1 MGRPPG
7 RKNNATLQ
15 REAKSGKK
23 AAVKAPAKKAVS
35 YKTPAKKVVAKK
47 VAPKAV
53 KKTSVTAHRPHTS
66 AGSDLSVALR
76 VADEAL
82 QVAKSVQDVTELGK
96 QVGGLHD
103 YLSQMVQQAN
113 AINDALN
120 QRITA
125 LESAVENLTLRL
137 NGPTETPAPEAPAPE
152 APTETETPADETAPV
167 VSASPIEEQTSIQ

>member
-35 YKTPAKKVVAKK
+35 YKTPAKKAVAKK
-47 VAPKAV
+47 VAPKAASTKYQV
-53 KKTSVTAHRPHTS
+53 MIGASKG
-66 AGSDLSVALR
+66 GSDLSVALR

-137 NGPTETPAPEAPAPE
+137 NGPTETPAPETTAPE
-152 APTETETPADETAPV
+152 APAETETPVDETAPV